1 MSRRIFFI
9 TGARSDYDLMSPIL
23 NALRSTPAVE
33 ASLVVCAAHLSP
45 FHGNNI
51 DIVKQD
57 GFPIAGTV
65 ESLLSSESWEGRSLS
80 FSNLMEGL
88 TRLLSVQK
96 PDLIF
101 VAGDREEALAGALV
115 GCFLR
120 IPVAHSHGGDRCIAS
135 DIDEVL
141 RPAISKLAT
150 LHFVATQ
157 AHATRLEKM
166 GEQTSSIHVTGAAG
180 LDRLSGGDKIPLS
193 TVYAKYG
200 IASNDRHF
208 LVIHHPSPTLG
219 LEEGV
224 HEIRELLSGVLQ
236 LGHPVFCGYPNF
248 DPGNIGIRAVVD
260 EFKLKHE
267 NLITYH
273 NLPSDEFTTLYR
285 NAVAIIG
292 NSSSIVTESGYLKV
306 PGILVGRR
314 QELRMIG
321 PNVLAV
327 AANESLVVNAC
338 ERCLSDQAFLSSV
351 AKGES
356 LYGDGKASARIA
368 RILAD
373 TKFAPSDLLKTI
385 TY

>member
-1 MSRRIFFI
+1 MGRKIFFI

-23 NALRSTPAVE
+23 RTLADTPDIE

-51 DIVKQD
+51 EIVKQD
-57 GFPIAGTV
+57 GFHIAGTV
-65 ESLLSSESWEGRSLS
+65 ESLLCSESWEGRSLS
-80 FSNLMEGL
+80 FSNLMDGL
-88 TRLLSVQK
+88 TRLLAIQK
-96 PDLIF
+96 PDMIF

-120 IPVAHSHGGDRCIAS
+120 IPVAHSHGGDRCLAS

-141 RPAISKLAT
+141 RPAISKLAN

-166 GEQTSSIHVTGAAG
+166 GEQADSIHVTGAAG
-180 LDRLSGGDKIPLS
+180 LDRLSGADKLPLGA
-193 TVYAKYG
+193 VYEKYG
-200 IASNDRHF
+200 LVDNDRHF

-219 LEEGV
+219 LDEGV

-236 LGHPVFCGYPNF
+236 LGHTVFCGYPNF
-248 DPGNIGIRAVVD
+248 DPGNIGIRAVID
-260 EFKLKHE
+260 EFKLTHE

-273 NLPSDEFTTLYR
+273 HLPSDEFTTLYR
-285 NAVAIIG
+285 NAIAIVG

-306 PGILVGRR
+306 PGVLVGRR
-314 QELRMIG
+314 QELRTIG
-321 PNVLAV
+321 PNVLT
-327 AANESLVVNAC
+327 VNADSSSVENAC
-338 ERCLSDQAFLSSV
+338 RQCLSDQAFLSKV
-351 AKGES
+351 AEGVS
-356 LYGDGKASARIA
+356 LYGDGKASVRIA
-368 RILAD
+368 DILAN
-373 TKFAPSDLLKTI
+373 TRFSPVDLLKTI